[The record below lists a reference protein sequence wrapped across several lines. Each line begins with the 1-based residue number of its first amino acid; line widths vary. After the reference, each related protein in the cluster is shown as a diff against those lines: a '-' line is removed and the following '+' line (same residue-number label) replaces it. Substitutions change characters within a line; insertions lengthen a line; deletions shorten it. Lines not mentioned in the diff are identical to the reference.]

1 MKPHILLLTNNLPLP
16 SPNIPFGTRK
26 SLPLAFLS
34 RNTSIHFPRFQN
46 PKFKVVEAVR
56 YDCPVTDVTELEG
69 EDCEL
74 VLETCIT
81 RTLPP
86 ALTLERGIESIKA
99 AVDDL
104 KSNPPCSLHG
114 VFRFQVAVPPSPKA
128 LNWFCSLPESDGVFP
143 RFFQSKET
151 EDASCKKL
159 YLRRTRG
166 VFGLG
171 SAICFEASSYCAPE
185 KLKRIRRYLS
195 SDSTHIMTYG
205 FMDINFN
212 KESSSIKHEAGSFYF
227 LIPEVE
233 LDEQEE
239 ASILVITL
247 AWDENSCWTFEQAIQ
262 SFESSIYQAS
272 FCFWPDT
279 ERCYSKCIK
288 STFRNFNLMEAK
300 TFQMAC
306 TDALFLDRRD
316 YQADTAE
323 LVFPFSWTKFS
334 SQFCFRLSPV
344 VGVSSNMLDD
354 AGETSYSLQDQS
366 NINAVWASLIVEEC
380 SRLGIMYFCVAPGSR
395 SSPLAIA
402 ASTHPLTT
410 CISCFDERSLAF
422 HAVGY
427 SKGSHKPAVIITS
440 SGTAVSNLLP
450 AVVEASQDFVPLLL
464 LTADRP
470 PELLDAGAN
479 QAINQVNHFGSFV
492 RFTFSLPA
500 PTDNIPARM
509 VLTTIDSAVHW
520 ATSLPYGPVHIN
532 CPFREPLD
540 DSSDNWM
547 LNCLK
552 GLDIWMSGAEP
563 FTKYIQL
570 QNSLA
575 CKDGARAPMA
585 EVLEIIKGTDRG
597 LLLVGAIHTEDEI
610 WAALLLAKHLNW
622 PVAADI
628 LSGLRLRKLL
638 PSLPEIEEN
647 VLFVD
652 HLDHALLSE
661 WVRGWIH
668 FDVIVQIGSRITSKR
683 VSQMVEECFPCTYIL
698 VDNHPCRHDP
708 SHFVTHRV
716 QCSIHQFADSLMK
729 AQFPHRNSKWCCFL
743 RVLNTMVAWDI
754 SFQINAE
761 NSLTEPYVA
770 HVITE
775 ALSAE
780 SALFVGNSM
789 VIRDADM
796 YGHNC
801 KTHAHSIAHMMLDTE
816 LPYLGIRVVGNRG
829 ASGIDGLLSTA
840 IGFAVGCNKQV
851 LCLVGDVSMLHD
863 TNGLAILTQRVSTK
877 PMRILVIN
885 NHGGAIFSLLPIAD
899 KTDPRILDQYFYTS
913 HRISIHKLCAA
924 HSVRHLQ
931 VKTKVELQEA
941 LLKFEHEKTDC
952 VIEVESSIGANSTFH
967 STLRKSAQQAADH
980 ALSILSRL
988 SVRVSI
994 SDGLFLCKI
1003 HKMDFSLYRIQLCAP
1018 PTSSSVDHH
1027 QNEFHREG
1035 YILSVSLEDGS
1046 VGYGEVAPLEIHKEN
1061 LSDVEEQLLFLL
1073 HVIKGI
1079 KINVSLAILKGSFTS
1094 WIWSNL
1100 GIMECSIF
1108 PSVRCGL
1115 EMAILN
1121 AIAVSQGS
1129 SFISMLQ
1136 PWKINEEIYE
1146 KSSVKICALID
1157 SNGTPTEVAYIA
1169 SSLVE
1174 EGFTAIKLKVARRAD
1189 PIQDATV
1196 ICKVRKEVGP
1206 CIEIRA
1212 DANRKWT
1219 YEEAIQFGFLVK
1231 DCDLQYIEEP
1241 VENVDDIVKFCE
1253 ETGLPA
1259 ALDETINNFQE
1270 SHLKMLAK
1278 YTHPGIVAVDN
1289 VVIFLHGF
1297 LGTGEDWV
1305 PIMKAISR
1313 SAKCISVDL
1322 PGHGGSKIQNHVS
1335 KGAQEEA
1342 TLSIEIVADVLYKL
1356 IQGITP
1362 SKVTLVGY
1370 SMGARI
1376 ALHMALR
1383 LSHKI
1388 DGAVIISGSPG
1399 LKDTTARKIR
1409 QAKDDSR
1416 ADFLVAYGLELFLD
1430 SWYAGEFWKSLR
1442 SHPHFKEI
1450 VAGRLVHEDVQSLA
1464 KALSGLSTGSQ
1475 LPLWEDLKR
1484 CNLPL
1489 LLIVGEKDAKF
1500 KSIAQKML
1508 HEVVQ
1513 ERKGEDCRGD
1523 NVCEILEVPNCGH
1536 AVHLE
1541 NPLPVISAMRKFLTR
1556 GRSSSRAQH

>member
-1 MKPHILLLTNNLPLP
+1 MLPAVISFQKCLETNILPAPVSYRSKNPPIQAAMKPHILLLTSNIPLP
-16 SPNIPFGTRK
+16 SLNLPFRKRK
-26 SLPLAFLS
+26 SLPLAFLN

-46 PKFKVVEAVR
+46 PKFKAFEAVR
-56 YDCPVTDVTELEG
+56 FDCPVTDVTELEG
-69 EDCEL
+69 EDCNL

-81 RTLPP
+81 RALPP

-99 AVDDL
+99 AVVGL
-104 KSNPPCSLHG
+104 KSNPPCSSHG

-143 RFFQSKET
+143 RFFLSKET
-151 EDASCKKL
+151 EDASFKNL
-159 YLRRTRG
+159 YLHRTRG

-171 SAICFEASSYCAPE
+171 SAICFEACAPE
-185 KLKRIRRYLS
+185 NQKRIRRYLS
-195 SDSTHIMTYG
+195 SDSAHIMTYG
-205 FMDINFN
+205 FMDIKFN
-212 KESSSIKHEAGSFYF
+212 KESSSIKHEAGSFCF

-239 ASILVITL
+239 ASILVVTL
-247 AWDENSCWTFEQAIQ
+247 AWDENFCWTFEQAIQ
-262 SFESSIYQAS
+262 SIESSIYQAS
-272 FCFWPDT
+272 CCFWPDT
-279 ERCYSKCIK
+279 ESCYSKCIK
-288 STFRNFNLMEAK
+288 STLRNFNLMEGQ

-316 YQADTAE
+316 YQADTVE
-323 LVFPFSWTKFS
+323 LRRTKFS
-334 SQFCFRLSPV
+334 TQFCFRLSPV

-354 AGETSYSLQDQS
+354 ANETSYSLQDQA

-380 SRLGIMYFCVAPGSR
+380 SRLGIVYFCVAPGSR

-410 CISCFDERSLAF
+410 F
-422 HAVGY
+422 
-427 SKGSHKPAVIITS
+427 IITS

-500 PTDNIPARM
+500 PTIIFPARM

-520 ATSLPYGPVHIN
+520 ATSLPFGPVHIN
-532 CPFREPLD
+532 CPFGEPLD

-547 LNCLK
+547 LSCLK
-552 GLDIWMSGAEP
+552 RIGYLDVQGL
-563 FTKYIQL
+563 IQ
-570 QNSLA
+570 
-575 CKDGARAPMA
+575 
-585 EVLEIIKGTDRG
+585 G
-597 LLLVGAIHTEDEI
+597 LLLLGAIHTEDEI

-622 PVAADI
+622 PVVADI

-661 WVRGWIH
+661 GVGGWIH

-683 VSQMVEECFPCTYIL
+683 VSQMVEDCFPCTYIL

-716 QCSIHQFADSLMK
+716 QCSI
-729 AQFPHRNSKWCCFL
+729 R
-743 RVLNTMVAWDI
+743 RVARDI

-761 NSLTEPYVA
+761 YSITEPHVA

-789 VIRDADM
+789 IIRDADM
-796 YGHNC
+796 YGRSC
-801 KTHAHSIAHMMLDTE
+801 KTHAQSVAHMMLDSE
-816 LPYLGIRVVGNRG
+816 LPCLSIRVAGNRG

-863 TNGLAILTQRVSTK
+863 TNGLAILTQRVSRK

-885 NHGGAIFSLLPIAD
+885 NHESQF
-899 KTDPRILDQYFYTS
+899 K
-913 HRISIHKLCAA
+913 KLCEA
-924 HSVRHLQ
+924 HGVRHLP

-952 VIEVESSIGANSTFH
+952 VIEVESCIGANSTFH

-988 SVRVSI
+988 SVGVSI
-994 SDGLFLCKI
+994 SDGLFLYKI
-1003 HKMDFSLYRIQLCAP
+1003 HKMNFSLYRIQLCAP
-1018 PTSSSVDHH
+1018 PTSSSADHH
-1027 QNEFHREG
+1027 HNEFHREG
-1035 YILSVSLEDGS
+1035 YILSVYLEDGS

-1061 LSDVEEQLLFLL
+1061 LVDVEEQLLFLL
-1073 HVIKGI
+1073 HIIKGI
-1079 KINVSLAILKGSFTS
+1079 KIDVSLPTLKGSFTS

-1100 GIMECSIF
+1100 GITECSIF

-1136 PWKINEEIYE
+1136 PQMINEEIYE
-1146 KSSVKICALID
+1146 KSSVKICALVD
-1157 SNGTPTEVAYIA
+1157 SNGTPNEVAYIA

-1189 PIQDATV
+1189 PIQDAAV
-1196 ICKVRKEVGP
+1196 ICKVRNEVGP
-1206 CIEIRA
+1206 CVELRV

-1219 YEEAIQFGFLVK
+1219 YEEAIQFGFRVK

-1259 ALDETINNFQE
+1259 ALDETIDNFQE
-1270 SHLKMLAK
+1270 SHLNMLAK
-1278 YTHPGIVAVDN
+1278 YTHPGIVAV
-1289 VVIFLHGF
+1289 
-1297 LGTGEDWV
+1297 
-1305 PIMKAISR
+1305 
-1313 SAKCISVDL
+1313 
-1322 PGHGGSKIQNHVS
+1322 VS
-1335 KGAQEEA
+1335 GAE
-1342 TLSIEIVADVLYKL
+1342 
-1356 IQGITP
+1356 
-1362 SKVTLVGY
+1362 Y
-1370 SMGARI
+1370 S
-1376 ALHMALR
+1376 
-1383 LSHKI
+1383 
-1388 DGAVIISGSPG
+1388 
-1399 LKDTTARKIR
+1399 
-1409 QAKDDSR
+1409 
-1416 ADFLVAYGLELFLD
+1416 LFLD
-1430 SWYAGEFWKSLR
+1430 
-1442 SHPHFKEI
+1442 HPSC
-1450 VAGRLVHEDVQSLA
+1450 GSRDTGSLA
-1464 KALSGLSTGSQ
+1464 
-1475 LPLWEDLKR
+1475 
-1484 CNLPL
+1484 L
-1489 LLIVGEKDAKF
+1489 L
-1500 KSIAQKML
+1500 
-1508 HEVVQ
+1508 
-1513 ERKGEDCRGD
+1513 R
-1523 NVCEILEVPNCGH
+1523 
-1536 AVHLE
+1536 
-1541 NPLPVISAMRKFLTR
+1541 
-1556 GRSSSRAQH
+1556 